1 MIDQLHAQSHCS
13 CNIRASFVGILQHL
27 SHLFEDGHE
36 TQGLKSGDE
45 LLQSYASHMQENLA
59 PGDQVARIGGSVFA
73 VLLAPDS
80 NLERSIVAAK
90 AVASKLGDVGRSP
103 VRQKNREGGIS
114 ARVGVAIF
122 PRDGENVETLFDNAN
137 EAMMHA
143 KGPDEDHVQF
153 FSRRMAAEA
162 KREVFI
168 ENGIRQSLANGDFEV
183 YYQPQY
189 SLREARY
196 IAVEALLRW
205 PDPTEGFIPPSEFIP
220 VAERAGLMNEVGAF
234 VMGRVCKDFWLWLS
248 EGIAPERV
256 CINLSPVQLETPDLV
271 ENITAFSSRFD
282 ISPEYLEFEVTE
294 SAITS
299 DVAGTI
305 ANLQAFKSAGFRIA
319 IDDFGSGNSS
329 LASLQKYTVD
339 VLKIDRNFIHDINTD
354 ESANTLL
361 DAILDMA
368 SKLEISVVAEGV
380 ETVKQQRFLAER
392 DCELTQ
398 GSLYSRPLPAA
409 ETEAWLREL
418 EAERPVA
425 TLRRA

>member
-1 MIDQLHAQSHCS
+1 
-13 CNIRASFVGILQHL
+13 
-27 SHLFEDGHE
+27 
-36 TQGLKSGDE
+36 
-45 LLQSYASHMQENLA
+45 
-59 PGDQVARIGGSVFA
+59 
-73 VLLAPDS
+73 
-80 NLERSIVAAK
+80 
-90 AVASKLGDVGRSP
+90 
-103 VRQKNREGGIS
+103 
-114 ARVGVAIF
+114 
-122 PRDGENVETLFDNAN
+122 
-137 EAMMHA
+137 MHA